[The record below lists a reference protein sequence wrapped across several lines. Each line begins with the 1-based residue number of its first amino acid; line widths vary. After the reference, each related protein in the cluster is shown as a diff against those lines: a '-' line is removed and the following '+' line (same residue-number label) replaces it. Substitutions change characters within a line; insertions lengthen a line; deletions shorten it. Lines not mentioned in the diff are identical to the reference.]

1 MKGIQSFSLPL
12 FNSRKVVSSIKHR
25 YLSKDIIRCYTIRK
39 KRSHSSSEI
48 KFDPKWSKVDL
59 TSTKHS
65 RRTKEEE
72 EGEEDMERRLA
83 SAQNWEKFLLADD
96 DAAAINKMIGFKEPV
111 ERIKKGKINLSSNR
125 RRGND
130 DDEED
135 AAMRRITTIN
145 SKKKGFVASSPSPS
159 DDVDDSGSTEGLFN
173 LRNIRGFLDVNPYL
187 CTGCGTA
194 FQCKK
199 VDAPGFLPQD
209 KFLIY
214 RQKAELIQK
223 QQKAVKLLDMAG
235 IELDSD
241 LAEKTLREGKIE
253 EAVIKGVRRLGKRI
267 NGQEEL
273 ALEKEMTLKKKYR
286 LQDPKFNINN
296 MIGIINE
303 IDPNS
308 NEQRFISTKELDF
321 DLPVSNNELWKN
333 EKEEV
338 GTFNA
343 ENESISKSTTDSIDD
358 DVIVG
363 EVRNEFL
370 NLKKINSVAETDDV
384 VSTHTDSTLEETRAT
399 VSETAAFNVS
409 SPSLE
414 AEGDDSLP
422 ICQRC
427 FRLQQYGQVEQTLR
441 PGWTENELLTPERF
455 EVLLSSI
462 KSIDTAVLCII
473 DIFDLH
479 GSLLPNLKEIV
490 GKNPLYI
497 AVNKVDL
504 LPRDISKQRVMNWV
518 HSEVKR
524 ICKFSSSS
532 STFNQRSSSNSN
544 NNDESILKQSNV
556 HLISCSTGLGIEGLM
571 KDLTHTARLHGKKIH
586 VLGAAN
592 VGKSSFINRIMHPSS
607 SSSSSAAAKAKKGK
621 QEKSKKPS
629 GSSITV
635 SNLPGTTLDFL
646 KIKLSN
652 DITMIDTPGLIN
664 RGHLTSKLTTDELKQ
679 VIPAKPIN
687 AITLRIE
694 EGKCILMGG
703 LAKFEMIEGRP
714 FFFTFYLANEIKI
727 HQTNQ
732 SKADSFI
739 EKHIGSLIF
748 PPHSLERYQ
757 ALQPFHSVDLEVD
770 GDGWEQSSS
779 DIVIPGL
786 GWISVTGVGSVKVRV
801 TAPAG
806 TEVTLRPAL
815 LPFEAKHT
823 TAKFVGGRLEKK
835 SRKSV
840 KTYGWRA

>member
-25 YLSKDIIRCYTIRK
+25 YVSRDIVRCYTIRK
-39 KRSHSSSEI
+39 KQSHPSNEI

-65 RRTKEEE
+65 KRTKEEKE
-72 EGEEDMERRLA
+72 DEEDMERRLA

-111 ERIKKGKINLSSNR
+111 ERIKKGKVNLSSNR

-130 DDEED
+130 DDEEN
-135 AAMRRITTIN
+135 AAIKRITTIS

-159 DDVDDSGSTEGLFN
+159 DDVEDSGSTEGLFN

-321 DLPVSNNELWKN
+321 DLPVSNHEVWKN
-333 EKEEV
+333 EKEE
-338 GTFNA
+338 GTVNSEKDFL
-343 ENESISKSTTDSIDD
+343 SKTPTDSIDD
-358 DVIVG
+358 DVSGG

-370 NLKKINSVAETDDV
+370 NLKRINSVAESDDIL
-384 VSTHTDSTLEETRAT
+384 STSTDSILEGTRAI
-399 VSETAAFNVS
+399 VSETAASNVS
-409 SPSLE
+409 SSSLE
-414 AEGDDSLP
+414 AEDDDSLP

-532 STFNQRSSSNSN
+532 STFNQRSGSNSN
-544 NNDESILKQSNV
+544 NNDESILKQSNI

-607 SSSSSAAAKAKKGK
+607 SSSSAAAKAKKGK
-621 QEKSKKPS
+621 QEKNKKPR

-687 AITLRIE
+687 AITLRLE

-703 LAKFEMIEGRP
+703 LAKFEMIEVRE
-714 FFFTFYLANEIKI
+714 NIK
-727 HQTNQ
+727 
-732 SKADSFI
+732 
-739 EKHIGSLIF
+739 
-748 PPHSLERYQ
+748 
-757 ALQPFHSVDLEVD
+757 
-770 GDGWEQSSS
+770 
-779 DIVIPGL
+779 
-786 GWISVTGVGSVKVRV
+786 
-801 TAPAG
+801 
-806 TEVTLRPAL
+806 
-815 LPFEAKHT
+815 
-823 TAKFVGGRLEKK
+823 
-835 SRKSV
+835 
-840 KTYGWRA
+840 